1 MSLIVRHII
10 IELHH
15 CRYEQ
20 LDDPH
25 FLEEILF
32 SLTNLMHTEVMA
44 KATYHFKP
52 QGVTS
57 ILIVG
62 ASHISVH
69 TWPEYEYA
77 NIDLVV
83 CTNNFSM
90 SDIVAFLKD
99 RFATEHVDFM
109 EVQRRAG
116 K

>member
-15 CRYEQ
+15 CHYEQ

-25 FLEEILF
+25 FLEETLFALTDILK
-32 SLTNLMHTEVMA
+32 TEVKA
-44 KATYHFKP
+44 KATYHFDP
-52 QGVTS
+52 HGVTS

-62 ASHISVH
+62 ASHISIH

-83 CTNNFSM
+83 CTTNFAM
-90 SDIVAFLKD
+90 SDIIVFLKD
-99 RFATEHVDFM
+99 RFATEQVDFM
-109 EVQRRAG
+109 EVQRSTA

>member
-20 LDDPH
+20 LDDPL
-25 FLEEILF
+25 FLEEVLIE
-32 SLTNLMHTEVMA
+32 LTHMLNTEVKA
-44 KATYHFKP
+44 KASYHFEP
-52 QGVTS
+52 HGVTS

-83 CTNNFSM
+83 CTTNFAM
-90 SDIVAFLKD
+90 SDIIAFLKE

-109 EVQRRAG
+109 EVQRSAT